1 MRQLLELVETP
12 QPAWPAVRE
21 AIDSAPVVVQVLR
34 GNRARCDE
42 TLLRLQVTTR
52 NVLGALV
59 HQTGG
64 LLVDEGWLR
73 HLGGGCA
80 GLPDVATA
88 NGIDARWPADRRT
101 GGAGHRA
108 RRARRPV
115 RRQRHVAP
123 RRRGRGALL
132 RADTLRWEPLEVDH
146 AEFVAWSMSG
156 ATSEF
161 YAAFRWTGWEDEVR
175 HLPLSMGVCLVPPP
189 FLTTGRDVSGITR
202 RVIPWDDLQALYA
215 DPRAGAA
222 DRTPA

>member
-88 NGIDARWPADRRT
+88 NGIDAH
-101 GGAGHRA
+101 G
-108 RRARRPV
+108 RPTV
-115 RRQRHVAP
+115 VP
-123 RRRGRGALL
+123 GALVIAHDVL
-132 RADTLRWEPLEVDH
+132 GGRFAVNVTSLPGDEGEVHYFAPDTLRWEPLEVDH

-175 HLPLSMGVCLVPPP
+175 HLPLSMGMCLVPPP
-189 FLTTGRDVSGITR
+189 FLTTGRDVSGVTR

-215 DPRAGAA
+215 DPASRRG
-222 DRTPA
+222 